1 MRLWPDD
8 DAATK
13 LLNGRSSTSADIVGN
28 DDEIIVGAKYGF
40 ATLNRKTSKLRY
52 IKKLW
57 TDQDGQGKAER

>member
-1 MRLWPDD
+1 MRPWPDC
-8 DAATK
+8 AATK

-28 DDEIIVGAKYGF
+28 DDEIIVGAKLGF
-40 ATLNRKTSKLRY
+40 ATLDRKTSKLKY